1 MAFPLTH
8 GRVVSLEEVLNYEEG
23 ISFVLG
29 SSRSGKS
36 TFLSL
41 LIKAFPE
48 SKKVFLID
56 TSSGP
61 YENQLGSLERVTILR
76 GHDNF
81 STEVLQTLPR
91 GAALIVD
98 DFQLLMKVRQWGW
111 IINYCAHHFGLS
123 IFLAVHSHLHT
134 QGLYFSITNS
144 VNIYLTFSNNSRA
157 FLKSFHS
164 KKYLNFFNKYWLEGL
179 QNHHIFFINSHFNV
193 AFNFVD
199 KLLFNSTNSIDACE
213 MVDDNLL
220 EVTTKYWKIFSVDH
234 QPTDSLAIS
243 HEDSQ
248 ASGSLEDFYRKE
260 LHDLYS
266 SKAHFSRAFKIIK
279 ILLSNK
285 ALDRKEMVLGKC
297 HWTDFLAFT
306 QRPSFSKEKESI
318 SDDSPTASGSEDP
331 KNSGIGRL
339 GFSYKGLR
347 ESGKKDRY
355 KQNRTQSHKLSTLCD
370 SLKRRSIFIPHSLL
384 RNPEAKKL
392 L

>member
-98 DFQLLMKVRQWGW
+98 DFQLLMKVKQWGW

-164 KKYLNFFNKYWLEGL
+164 KKYLNFFNKYWLEGFK
-179 QNHHIFFINSHFNV
+179 I
-193 AFNFVD
+193 
-199 KLLFNSTNSIDACE
+199 T
-213 MVDDNLL
+213 
-220 EVTTKYWKIFSVDH
+220 IFS
-234 QPTDSLAIS
+234 
-243 HEDSQ
+243 
-248 ASGSLEDFYRKE
+248 
-260 LHDLYS
+260 
-266 SKAHFSRAFKIIK
+266 
-279 ILLSNK
+279 
-285 ALDRKEMVLGKC
+285 
-297 HWTDFLAFT
+297 
-306 QRPSFSKEKESI
+306 
-318 SDDSPTASGSEDP
+318 
-331 KNSGIGRL
+331 
-339 GFSYKGLR
+339 
-347 ESGKKDRY
+347 
-355 KQNRTQSHKLSTLCD
+355 LSTPTLM
-370 SLKRRSIFIPHSLL
+370 
-384 RNPEAKKL
+384 
-392 L
+392 